1 MPICPRCGKSF
12 TSEQALTYHLH
23 KKFKCN
29 TLKCRFC
36 AQIFPTKLK
45 LQLHEY
51 NCDCNDLLIKHNQI
65 ITIDGDQ
72 VTNVYSLC
80 DTNPI
85 KGTTIRDTSDYQ
97 CIGSNYFISLK
108 K

>member
-29 TLKCRFC
+29 TLKCKYC
-36 AQIFPTKLK
+36 SQIFPTKLK

-51 NCDCNDLLIKHNQI
+51 NCDCSTCIKHTQI
-65 ITIDGDQ
+65 IMIDNNKI
-72 VTNVYSLC
+72 THVYSLS
-80 DTNPI
+80 DTNPMT
-85 KGTTIRDTSDYQ
+85 GTMVNDITQYK
-97 CIGSNYFISLK
+97 CIGSNYFIGLK
-108 K
+108 N